1 MHEQTVF
8 AFLLERMP
16 ELWTK
21 TLEHLL
27 LTCVSTGLA
36 VLVGIP
42 LGIWITRSRRFRG
55 PVLGAAGIIQ
65 TIPSLALLVFLL
77 PLLGIG
83 AKPAIVALT
92 LYALLPIVRNTFTG
106 INGVSPATL
115 EAAEGL
121 GFTSRQRLWM
131 VEAPLAVP
139 VIVAGIRTAAVIC
152 VGVATLSTFIGAG
165 GLGDFINRGLALS
178 NLRLLVL
185 GAASAAVLAM
195 LIDFA
200 LGLTEESLRPGRK
213 PPMLKVK
220 IAVYIAVL
228 GALLGGMAW
237 ANHAAG
243 RLHTTSAPN
252 ATAEIRIGAK
262 NFTEQ
267 FILGELMAQ
276 MIEAHTDLNV
286 RRIFNLG
293 GTVICHEALA
303 RGDIDL
309 YPEYTGT
316 GLTTILK
323 QGVPEDPA
331 KVFDLVREAY
341 LEEFSCVWLS
351 PFGFNNT
358 YAIAVRHAEAQRNK
372 WMTISDLRGQAPTLR
387 AGFTPEFLE
396 RPDGY
401 PGLRAAYGFGFGDAR
416 DMGPELMYQ
425 AAAQGDVDVI
435 CAFATDGRIPAYK
448 LQVLSDDQ
456 DFFPPY
462 HAAPVVRREI
472 LNLFPQLR
480 EVLERLADVLDDETM
495 QQLNYE
501 VDEKKRSPS
510 DVARE
515 FLRSRHLVSQK
526 PSTTGYV
533 GKAKTDS
540 EE

>member
-8 AFLLERMP
+8 GFFIERIP

-21 TLEHLL
+21 VLEHLL
-27 LTCVSTGLA
+27 LTGVSTGVA
-36 VLVGIP
+36 VLLGIP

-55 PVLGAAGIIQ
+55 PVLGTAGVIQ
-65 TIPSLALLVFLL
+65 TIPSLALLAFLL

-92 LYALLPIVRNTFTG
+92 LYALLPIVRNTVAG
-106 INGVSPATL
+106 IEGVSPATL

-121 GFTSRQRLWM
+121 GFTGRQRLWM
-131 VEAPLAVP
+131 VEMPLAVP

-165 GLGDFINRGLALS
+165 GLGDFINRGLAIS
-178 NLRLLVL
+178 NLRLIVL
-185 GAASAAVLAM
+185 GAASAAVLAL

-200 LGLTEESLRPGRK
+200 LGLTEEALRPGLK
-213 PPMLKVK
+213 PPALKVK
-220 IAVYIAVL
+220 LSAYIAVV
-228 GALLGGMAW
+228 GALIGGMVCAKL
-237 ANHAAG
+237 AAG
-243 RLHTTSAPN
+243 RPEASSGPPAKV
-252 ATAEIRIGAK
+252 EIRIGTK

-267 FILGELMAQ
+267 LILGELMAQ
-276 MIEAHTDLNV
+276 MIEANTDV
-286 RRIFNLG
+286 RAKRVFNLG
-293 GTVICHEALA
+293 GTLICHEALV
-303 RGDIDL
+303 RGEIDL

-331 KVFDLVREAY
+331 LVFDIVREAY
-341 LEEFSCVWLS
+341 RKKFSCVWLS

-358 YAIAVRHAEAQRNK
+358 YAITVRRSEARRNQ
-372 WMTISDLRGQAPTLR
+372 WETVGDLKGAAQELT
-387 AGFTPEFLE
+387 AGFTSEFME

-401 PGLRAAYGFGFGDAR
+401 PGLRGVYGFGFGDVR

-425 AAAQGDVDVI
+425 AVAKGDVDVI
-435 CAFATDGRIPAYK
+435 CAFATDGRIPAYQ
-448 LQVLSDDQ
+448 LQVLTDDR

-462 HAAPVVRREI
+462 HAAPVVRQET
-472 LNLFPQLR
+472 LNAIPKLR
-480 EVLERLADVLDDETM
+480 EVLGQLAGLLDDDIM

-501 VDEKKRSPS
+501 VDEKKRSPA

-515 FLRSRHLVSQK
+515 FLRSHNLVAEE
-526 PSTTGYV
+526 PSTTG
-533 GKAKTDS
+533 
-540 EE
+540 